1 MSVDKF
7 AVPGSLLTLDLL
19 LLSSINWSYWFL
31 VSKFAT
37 PGEVGQAT
45 AVNSFAFL
53 VSTIALLGLEY
64 TLVKKSSLDP
74 SRILGVALL
83 IQLSF
88 ILISIPILFH
98 LIDLLYEGSLNQ
110 LSWLA
115 VGLVLFSSLRYT
127 IRFALLGISDAR
139 SILIINSIGAI
150 LQVAIG
156 CVLAFMGLGSFA
168 ILISFLINVMFVTCS
183 TFVIAR
189 RSFGLSLSDLGYIKE
204 ILVDALIN
212 APAAYS
218 KTVVNYLCVILLAF
232 FGIGQTDV
240 GIFYIA
246 LMVSFIVGSFAS
258 NMALMV
264 IPASLIGKRDL
275 SIDSTRIGLFMTA
288 PLIATLILEPKSVLS
303 LFGSAYMAADL
314 TLMVLSAAIFPHVVV
329 TNTISSFNNKS
340 KPKQIVVIG
349 LLQVFAFLIS
359 FLFLVPQYGIFGAG
373 TSILVS
379 SFVSFIPA
387 IIWSERAIVHM
398 IFRCFLSLASG
409 LVAGFVILWL
419 AIVTI
424 SPIMIILIS
433 VSVTLVVGF
442 GLKTTTVH
450 EIVMVVRKAAGFK
463 NVNL

>member
-1 MSVDKF
+1 
-7 AVPGSLLTLDLL
+7 
-19 LLSSINWSYWFL
+19 
-31 VSKFAT
+31 
-37 PGEVGQAT
+37 
-45 AVNSFAFL
+45 
-53 VSTIALLGLEY
+53 
-64 TLVKKSSLDP
+64 
-74 SRILGVALL
+74 
-83 IQLSF
+83 
-88 ILISIPILFH
+88 
-98 LIDLLYEGSLNQ
+98 LYGGSLNQ

-127 IRFALLGISDAR
+127 IRFALLGILDAR

-150 LQVAIG
+150 LQLAMGCILVSIG
-156 CVLAFMGLGSFA
+156 FGSFG

-189 RSFGLSLSDLGYIKE
+189 RSFDLSLSDLGYVKE
-204 ILVDALIN
+204 ILVDAFIN

-218 KTVVNYLCVILLAF
+218 KTIVYSLCVILLAF
-232 FGIGQTDV
+232 FGISQTDV

-246 LMVSFIVGSFAS
+246 LMMSFIVGSFAS
-258 NMALMV
+258 NMALLA

-275 SIDSTRIGLFMTA
+275 STDSARIGLFITA
-288 PLIATLILEPKSVLS
+288 PLIVTLILEPKSVLS

-314 TLMVLSAAIFPHVVV
+314 TLIVLSVAIFPHIVV
-329 TNTISSFNNKS
+329 TNAISSFNNKS
-340 KPKQIVVIG
+340 KSKQIVVIG

-379 SFVSFIPA
+379 SFVSFVPSIS
-387 IIWSERAIVHM
+387 WSERATLHM

-409 LVAGFVILWL
+409 LVAGFVFLWL

-424 SPIMIILIS
+424 SPIIIILIS
-433 VSVTLVVGF
+433 VLVTLVVGF
-442 GLKTTTVH
+442 GLKITSVR
-450 EIVMVVRKAAGFK
+450 EIVTVVRNAAGIK